1 MSTPTVQ
8 QAGSSGG
15 EALYCRWTSHVSW
28 ASAIPR
34 IGAQVSIPQR
44 ILGLLVVFAAVL
56 AVQLGLQL
64 YQWSTTG
71 EERAEVAALREE
83 AVDEGARLIAMRARA
98 DTLAVRVRD
107 ADETLNSL
115 RRNID
120 RFERWSQQGR
130 LSASL
135 FPAYRDEVESYRSLA
150 YERNALLR
158 ELERASVEH
167 RSAVVKYN
175 ELTARIR
182 VLATEAGDPYFRV
195 PTPAEA
201 AVERGVLTPP

>member
-1 MSTPTVQ
+1 MVCVPPSSTF
-8 QAGSSGG
+8 
-15 EALYCRWTSHVSW
+15 
-28 ASAIPR
+28 AS
-34 IGAQVSIPQR
+34 IGVQVSIPQR
-44 ILGLLVVFAAVL
+44 ILGLLVVLAAIL
-56 AVQLGLQL
+56 AVQLGAQL
-64 YQWSTTG
+64 YQWSVTG

-98 DTLAVRVRD
+98 DTLSLRVKEAD
-107 ADETLNSL
+107 ATLDSL

-120 RFERWSQQGR
+120 RFERWSREGR
-130 LSASL
+130 LTASL
-135 FPAYRDEVESYRSLA
+135 FPAYRDEVDSYRSLA

-167 RSAVVKYN
+167 RSAVVRYN

-182 VLATEAGDPYFRV
+182 VRATQAGDPYFRI

-201 AVERGVLTPP
+201 AVERGILTPP